1 MKPPCLHIAT
11 VVLFLS
17 IVAAS
22 PVGSPVCAQS
32 APAQSGSE
40 DKSFYV
46 QRTASRNGIGKFYM
60 GREISRTM
68 GHQAARWLER
78 PGRMIEEKSDEV
90 VANLGL
96 NPNDIVADVGAGS
109 GYFTFRLS
117 RLVPQGTVLAVD
129 IQPEM
134 LRMIEKRVRKHAI
147 NNVKPILGSID
158 NPNLPKAAVDVVL
171 MVDAYHEFSHPREMM
186 RGIRE
191 ALKPGGRVILIE
203 YRGEDP
209 RITIK
214 PLHKMTEDQVKRE
227 MNAVGLHWRDTKHF
241 LPMQHFLVFEKSE

>member
-1 MKPPCLHIAT
+1 MKSLCSHRAT
-11 VVLFLS
+11 VALFLS
-17 IVAAS
+17 IVASS
-22 PVGSPVCAQS
+22 PAGSPAWAQTV
-32 APAQSGSE
+32 PTQSNTE

-46 QRTASRNGIGKFYM
+46 QRIASRDGIGKFYM

-78 PGRMIEEKSDEV
+78 PGRMIEEKPDEV
-90 VANLGL
+90 VAKLGL
-96 NPNDIVADVGAGS
+96 KPNGIVADVGAGS

-134 LRMIEKRVRKHAI
+134 LQMIEERAREYGTD
-147 NNVKPILGSID
+147 NVKTILGSID
-158 NPNLPKAAVDVVL
+158 DSNLPKAAVDVVL

-209 RITIK
+209 RIPIK
-214 PLHKMTEDQVKRE
+214 PLHKMTEDQVKKE
-227 MNAVGLHWRDTKHF
+227 MKAVGLRWRETKNF
-241 LPMQHFLVFEKSE
+241 LPMQHFLVFEKFN